1 VNVEFSAF
9 HEGRGTGKTDP
20 WGGHVLVSRKKIV
33 KEKEKLAK
41 KKVTGKRNV

>member
-1 VNVEFSAF
+1 VDTLLF
-9 HEGRGTGKTDP
+9 HEGRGARKTDL